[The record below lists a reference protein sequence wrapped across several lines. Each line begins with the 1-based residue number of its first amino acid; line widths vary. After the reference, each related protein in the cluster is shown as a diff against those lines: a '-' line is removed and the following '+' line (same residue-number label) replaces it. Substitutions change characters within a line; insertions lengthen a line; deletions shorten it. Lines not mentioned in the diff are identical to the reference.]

1 MEGGQEFQIL
11 LANSS
16 LHFRHD
22 IAAGAQAFGVPA
34 IDVAVPHGEAVGMFG
49 DRPNVP
55 GASLFEE
62 SNPGVRGEV
71 LGSQGG
77 GKIFVTEAIE
87 RAVGGDLVLILRP
100 ARQVHPVRVPLT
112 GKGGNRIET
121 PMEINA
127 ELGVAVPVR
136 TRMVLQGIPLRLVG
150 LLAWKRRKPGGEE
163 RWYQGCRGPCGKP
176 LQGVTTGDGHSLSFR
191 R

>member
-1 MEGGQEFQIL
+1 MEGGQEFQTL

-22 IAAGAQAFGVPA
+22 ITAGTHAYGVPA
-34 IDVAVPHGEAVGMFG
+34 VDVAVPHGEAVGMLG
-49 DRPNVP
+49 DRPDIS
-55 GASLFEE
+55 GASLFKEG
-62 SNPGVRGEV
+62 NPGVRAEV
-71 LGSQGG
+71 VGSEGG
-77 GKIFVTEAIE
+77 GKILVTEAIQ
-87 RAVGGDLVLILRP
+87 RAEGGDVVLVLWP

-136 TRMVLQGIPLRLVG
+136 TRMLLQGVPAWLVG
-150 LLAWKRRKPGGEE
+150 LLAWKRRKPGVEE
-163 RWYQGCRGPCGKP
+163 RWDQGCRGPGGKP
-176 LQGVTTGDGHSLSFR
+176 LQGVTTGDGHS
-191 R
+191 